1 MRFIDEARVFVHAG
15 KGGDGAI
22 AFLREKYRP
31 FGGPAGGNGGR
42 GGSVIFKVDEGLST
56 LLDFK
61 YQPRLIAKDGEPGRG
76 KEQYGHGADD
86 IVVRVPPGTIVFD
99 EDGSKL
105 LADLVMPGDTAVI
118 AQGGE
123 GGRGNMHFAS
133 STRRSPRIATP
144 GTAGEQRW
152 IRMELR
158 LVAEAGLVGLP
169 NAGKST
175 LLTALS
181 AARPKIAPY
190 PFTTLAPNIGRVS
203 ISDEESFT
211 LADIPG
217 LIEGAHKGL
226 GLGIRFLRHIMRTRL
241 IVYVIDA
248 TDEPAAAF
256 TTVRNE
262 IAAFDPMLAERLALV
277 ALNKI
282 DLLGAPEVTK
292 IVRKLRK
299 LTGLEVFP
307 ISADKSEK
315 LAPLVGSIARM
326 LHTMDQPAHV
336 STEL

>member
-22 AFLREKYRP
+22 AFLREKFRP

-42 GGSVIFKVDEGLST
+42 GGSVIFQVDEGLST
-56 LLDFK
+56 LFDFK
-61 YQPRLIAKDGEPGRG
+61 YQPRLIAHDGEPGRG

-86 IVVRVPPGTIVFD
+86 VVVRVPPGTIVFD
-99 EDGSKL
+99 EESGRT
-105 LADLVMPGDTAVI
+105 LADLVMPGETAVI

-144 GTAGEQRW
+144 GTVGEQRW

-175 LLTALS
+175 LLTGLS
-181 AARPKIAPY
+181 AARPKIASY

-203 ISDEESFT
+203 ISGEESFT

-217 LIEGAHKGL
+217 LIEGAHRGL
-226 GLGIRFLRHIMRTRL
+226 GLGIRFLRHLARTRL
-241 IVYVIDA
+241 LVYVLDA
-248 TDEPAAAF
+248 ADNPEAAF
-256 TTVRNE
+256 ATVRAE
-262 IAAFDPMLAERLALV
+262 IAAFDPALADRPALV

-282 DLLGAPEVTK
+282 DLIPPDVVNKAA
-292 IVRKLRK
+292 RNLRQ

-307 ISADKSEK
+307 ISADQREN
-315 LAPLVGSIARM
+315 LAPLVAGIARM
-326 LHTMDQPAHV
+326 LHRMDQPAACP
-336 STEL
+336 S

>member
-1 MRFIDEARVFVHAG
+1 
-15 KGGDGAI
+15 
-22 AFLREKYRP
+22 
-31 FGGPAGGNGGR
+31 
-42 GGSVIFKVDEGLST
+42 
-56 LLDFK
+56 
-61 YQPRLIAKDGEPGRG
+61 
-76 KEQYGHGADD
+76 
-86 IVVRVPPGTIVFD
+86 VFD
-99 EDGSKL
+99 EESGKT

-226 GLGIRFLRHIMRTRL
+226 GLGIRFLRHIMRTRI

-248 TDEPAAAF
+248 TDDPATAF
-256 TTVRNE
+256 ATVRGE

-282 DLLGAPEVTK
+282 DLLEAAEVAK
-292 IVRKLRK
+292 IARKLRK

-315 LAPLVGSIARM
+315 LAPLVGAIARM
-326 LHTMDQPAHV
+326 LHSMDQPAHV